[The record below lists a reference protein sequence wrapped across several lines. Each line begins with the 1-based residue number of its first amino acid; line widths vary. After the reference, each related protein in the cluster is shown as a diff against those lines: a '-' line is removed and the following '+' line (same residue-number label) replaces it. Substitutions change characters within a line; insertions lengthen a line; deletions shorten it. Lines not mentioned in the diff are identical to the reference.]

1 MADTPENAHH
11 LAAAKH
17 AKDRADAKLKR
28 AAKALAKWK
37 ASDPYAPVMRKRPK
51 AKPTVRKAKPSPAKE
66 TLLSNRADEY
76 ADTNAVM
83 ARPIKLTP
91 LQEKRYAK
99 TIAKQ
104 VRAYAEQRK
113 NQPKQD

>member
-1 MADTPENAHH
+1 MADTPDNAHE

-37 ASDPYAPVMRKRPK
+37 ASDPYAPVMRKRPTTKPK
-51 AKPTVRKAKPSPAKE
+51 AKKAKPSPAQE
-66 TLLSNRADEY
+66 TLLSNRADENS
-76 ADTNAVM
+76 DTKAVM

-104 VRAYAEQRK
+104 VRAYAEQR
-113 NQPKQD
+113 NSEPKQD